1 MASSIDSDFKL
12 NLKKIKFSQVIY
24 FMCIIM
30 DNFQY

>member
-12 NLKKIKFSQVIY
+12 NLNKLKFSQVIY

-30 DNFQY
+30 